1 MNRENAFGFAKK
13 GFLALVGVSFASLAQ
28 ATDRYVDDDNYHADY
43 KTYQE
48 YVAAG
53 FDGSTKE
60 KAFGTIQ
67 MAIDAANENDVIKI
81 CPGVYTNGTTETVS
95 VSHSTYNF
103 KQKAR
108 VYVTKKLTL
117 ESTSGKA
124 KTIIRGAR
132 GTISSNG
139 SNSGYYVDG
148 VTCIVVADAAAGS
161 VFRDLT
167 IENGWPHQ
175 SAFRS
180 AYGAGGITKANWT
193 DESDFLA
200 VGCTFDTCYGRG
212 AGAIVC
218 GTAVRCF
225 FTGCG
230 STWGG
235 SVTYMSKLYN
245 CLFSRNGMLEHGA
258 YGDLYDSVAVNCT
271 LVNNVKDATGVR
283 GATRLYNCVN
293 YSHLGTT
300 KSETATVASNCVSE
314 VELSAESY
322 NLTKIAHSNIDQMT
336 NVCLCPV
343 IDDVRPV
350 KGGVLDGHGDRSY
363 IAQFP
368 WIPADEITKDF
379 NGNAF
384 SSEADFPIG
393 VVLPAAAVKS
403 GVFVAAVWD
412 NYPYNLDGYEQI
424 PPRVYY
430 QRSEWPSV
438 VRLKPGS
445 RINKGKP
452 LVYMEIANTLFY
464 PGRYDHIVQMMPK
477 AGTVLQA
484 SSYEVAKYEYYV
496 GGDNANDENAGTADA
511 PFATIQR
518 AIDQNVADYKR
529 ENGTWGRPTI
539 VHVRPGTYGAATGTY
554 ANEPGDM
561 DTASVNYGIRSSI
574 NVPLQLNV
582 HVVADEGPSVT
593 FIEGAP
599 DPETKGAGPNA
610 TRCLGVQ
617 STAHCAFSGFTFRRG
632 YAFSNDGADS
642 SNKSLSPLVGVG
654 GEGQHFY
661 DCVFTEAFG
670 YVPCRGGW
678 YHRCLFTGLTN
689 CHAGVAYQMTLSS
702 CILANND
709 KSMSYAL
716 YNDVKAFNCSVY
728 ETESKTTI
736 QNRNGTIVNC
746 AYDVNGTMINFQDA
760 GFTIAGSVIKAK
772 TQASQSHY
780 GDGFAKEDPYFVNPK
795 AGDFRINLPSSAKG
809 KGVLTDPY
817 GKYSELEM
825 LRYVRA
831 DFYNRPL
838 IDAEGGIYAGAV
850 ADTAQVGPVY
860 VSPDGS
866 DANDGRTSET
876 PLKTLQAAVSCY
888 RPANDGGKV
897 IAKAGVY
904 DEGSAVHVGW
914 SHTQGL
920 RQPTVRSRVVVPA
933 GITLESEEGPEKTFI
948 VGAPDSAV
956 NKYGLGLGPD
966 AIRCAFVENNAV
978 LKGFTLTG
986 GHTDWYDAARYP
998 GEDQSYQDNFWGA
1011 GAMGRSYT
1019 TNPSIVENCIVSNN
1033 FADLGGA
1040 GGYVAFYG
1048 CRVTHNVGYRYGG
1061 FFRMG
1066 SAYNCYV
1073 EDCRGPRVCD
1083 VISACVNCTFGA
1095 KCWNYASDS
1104 PTHVFAN
1111 VSGGAKIWNLL
1122 LCDDLVSGVDLGASS
1137 DIRGL
1142 VAAKGFKP
1150 MDASAAGSTWTGPI
1164 LTNEYTITE
1173 MRGLYDHGVPLS
1185 RTAPTVDAGYASA
1198 YELLRGTRVDAGQNQ
1213 RIYNAALDIGAYE
1226 FDWRGDFAK
1235 ALRKKGVEVLAASEM
1250 VSLDDE
1256 AGLDVPPDGS
1266 LTMRLTAP
1274 ATGKASFVVEP
1285 ASAVVKAGETELLPT
1300 GNVYSLDLAAGVP
1313 VDVSVTAS
1321 GVCVNVSEV
1330 DLPRRG
1336 LTVIVR

>member
-1 MNRENAFGFAKK
+1 MNRMEAFGFVKK
-13 GFLALVGVSFASLAQ
+13 GVMTMAGAVFAFQAQ
-28 ATDRYVDDDNYHADY
+28 AVDRYVDDDNYNEAY
-43 KTYQE
+43 TTYQD

-81 CPGVYTNGTTETVS
+81 CPGVYQNGTSETVTF
-95 VSHSTYNF
+95 SHGNYSNV

-124 KTIIRGAR
+124 NTVIRGAR

-139 SNSGYYVDG
+139 SNSAYYVDG
-148 VTCIVVADAAAGS
+148 VTCVVVADAAAGS

-175 SAFRS
+175 SAFKS

-200 VGCTFDTCYGRG
+200 VGCTFSTCYGRG

-230 STWGG
+230 TTWGG
-235 SVTYMSKLYN
+235 SVTYKSKLYN

-258 YGDLYDSVAVNCT
+258 YGDIYDSVAVNCT

-283 GATRLYNCVN
+283 GATYLYNCVN
-293 YSHLGTT
+293 YSHLGTS
-300 KSETATVASNCVSE
+300 KSETATVAFNSVSE
-314 VELSAESY
+314 VALSAESE
-322 NLTKIAHSNIDQMT
+322 NLTKITHSNIDQMT

-350 KGGVLDGHGDRSY
+350 KNGVLDGHGDRNCLD
-363 IAQFP
+363 QFP
-368 WIPADEITKDF
+368 WIPADEISRDF

-384 SSEADFPIG
+384 GSEADFPIG
-393 VVLPAAAVKS
+393 VVLPPAAVRS
-403 GVFVAAVWD
+403 GVFVAALWD
-412 NYPYNLDGYEQI
+412 NCPYNFDGYEQI
-424 PPRVYY
+424 SPRVYY

-445 RINKGKP
+445 RINQGKP
-452 LVYMEIANTLFY
+452 LVYMTIAGVLVY

-477 AGTVLQA
+477 AGMVLEA
-484 SSYEVAKYEYYV
+484 ESYSVAQREYYV
-496 GGDNANDENAGTADA
+496 GGDNASDENSGTEDA

-518 AIDQNVADYKR
+518 AIDQNVTDYVAAG
-529 ENGTWGRPTI
+529 GTWGRPTV
-539 VHVRPGTYGAATGTY
+539 VHVRPGTYGAQTGTY

-561 DTASVNYGIRSSI
+561 DTLSVNYGLRSSI
-574 NVPLQLNV
+574 NVPQHLNV
-582 HVVADEGPSVT
+582 HVVADEGPSDT

-599 DPETKGAGPNA
+599 DPETNGAGPLA
-610 TRCLGVQ
+610 TRCLGVH
-617 STAHCAFSGFTFRRG
+617 SASHCAFSGFTFRRG
-632 YAFSNDGADS
+632 YAYSDDKS
-642 SNKSLSPLVGVG
+642 DTSNKSLSPLVGAG
-654 GEGQHFY
+654 GESQQFY

-678 YHRCLFTGLTN
+678 YHRCLFTGIVN
-689 CHAGVAYQMTLSS
+689 CYAGLAYQMALSS
-702 CILANND
+702 CIFANND
-709 KSMSYAL
+709 RQMNYAF
-716 YNDVKAFNCSVY
+716 YNECKTFNCSAY
-728 ETESKTTI
+728 ETVSKATA

-746 AYDVNGTMINFQDA
+746 AYDMAGTMINFQDA
-760 GFTIAGSVIKAK
+760 GYTIAGSVIKAT
-772 TQASQSHY
+772 TQATQSHY
-780 GDGFAKEDPYFVNPK
+780 ADGFDREDPYFVNPK
-795 AGDFRINLPSSAKG
+795 AGDFRLNLPSLAKG

-817 GKYSELEM
+817 GKYSDLEM

-850 ADTAQVGPVY
+850 ADTTISGAVY
-860 VSPDGS
+860 VSPTGS
-866 DANDGRTSET
+866 DSNDGRTPET
-876 PLKTLQAAVSCY
+876 PLKTLQAAVAHY

-897 IAKAGVY
+897 LAKAGVY
-904 DEGSAVHVGW
+904 DEGFAVHAGRT
-914 SHTQGL
+914 HTQGL
-920 RQPTVRSRVVVPA
+920 LQATVRSRVVVPE

-948 VGAPDSAV
+948 VGAPDLTV

-966 AIRCAFVENNAV
+966 AIRCAFVEKNAV

-986 GHTDWYDAARYP
+986 GHTDWYDAERYP
-998 GEDQSYQDNFWGA
+998 GDSQSYQDNFWGA

-1040 GGYVAFYG
+1040 GGYVVFHG
-1048 CRVTHNVGYRYGG
+1048 CRAIHNVGYRYGG

-1066 SAYNCYV
+1066 GAYNCYV

-1083 VISACVNCTFGA
+1083 VINACVNCTFGA

-1104 PTHVFAN
+1104 ATHIFAN
-1111 VSGGAKIWNLL
+1111 VDAGMKIWNLL
-1122 LCDDLVSGVDLGASS
+1122 LCDDFLSSVELGASS

-1150 MDASAAGSTWTGPI
+1150 NAAAAGCTWTGPI
-1164 LTNEYTITE
+1164 LTNEYTLAE
-1173 MRGLYDHGVPLS
+1173 MRALYDHGVPRS
-1185 RTAPTVDAGYASA
+1185 RTAPSVDAGYASA
-1198 YELLRGTRVDAGQNQ
+1198 YDLLRGTRVDAGQNQ
-1213 RIYNAALDIGAYE
+1213 RIYNAALDIGGYE

-1235 ALRKKGVEVLAASEM
+1235 ALHKNDVEVLAASETVTM
-1250 VSLDDE
+1250 GDA
-1256 AGLDVPPDGS
+1256 AGLDVAPGAS

-1274 ATGKASFVVEP
+1274 VAGKASIAVDP
-1285 ASAVVKAGETELLPT
+1285 ASAVVKSGDVELQPVAG
-1300 GNVYSLDLAAGVP
+1300 VYSLDVAAGVP
-1313 VDVSVTAS
+1313 TDVSVAAV
-1321 GVCVNVSEV
+1321 GELVNVSEV
-1330 DLPRRG
+1330 DLPRFG
-1336 LTVIVR
+1336 LILIIR